1 MRISEIF
8 HSIQGEGKL
17 AGVPSVF
24 VRTAGCNLH
33 CAWCDTPQ
41 AAQATHS
48 ESLDIDSIVKRISGY
63 RARHVVLTGGEPM
76 IAEGV
81 VELTRRLKDSGLHVT
96 IETAATVW
104 QDVVFDL
111 ASICPKLSNSTPFLR
126 DDDRRVEVHEKLR
139 INLDVIR
146 LFMSGPDCQLKFVI
160 DVPDD
165 LAEVRD
171 LVARIGGVEP
181 ANVLLMP
188 QGVTKEQLHDKSRW
202 IVELCKQHGYRFCPR
217 LHIDLYGNTPGM

>member
-33 CAWCDTPQ
+33 CVWCDTPH
-41 AAQATHS
+41 ATQETDG
-48 ESLDIDSIVKRISGY
+48 ESLDTDSIVERINGY
-63 RARHVVLTGGEPM
+63 RPRHVVLTGGEPM

-81 VELTRRLKDSGLHVT
+81 VELSHRLKDGGWHIT

-104 QDVVFDL
+104 RDVVFDL
-111 ASICPKLSNSTPFLR
+111 ASICPKLSNSTPPLP
-126 DDDRRVEVHEKLR
+126 DDSGRVQAHDKLR
-139 INLDVIR
+139 INVDVIR
-146 LFMSGPDCQLKFVI
+146 RFMSVCDYQLKFVI
-160 DVPDD
+160 DRPDD
-165 LAEVRD
+165 LTEVRD
-171 LVARIGGVEP
+171 LVAEIGSVEP

-188 QGVTKEQLHDKSRW
+188 QGVTKEQLHAKSRW
-202 IVELCKQHGYRFCPR
+202 VVELCKEHGYRFCPR
-217 LHIDLYGNTPGM
+217 LHIDLYGNTPGT